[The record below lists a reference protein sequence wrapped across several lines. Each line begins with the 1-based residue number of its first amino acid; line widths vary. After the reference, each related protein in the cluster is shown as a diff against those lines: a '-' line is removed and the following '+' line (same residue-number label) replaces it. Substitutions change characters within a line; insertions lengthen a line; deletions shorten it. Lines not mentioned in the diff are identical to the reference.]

1 MKDYNDF
8 YFKST
13 VLLLVDVFQKFRNN
27 DSKIM
32 NYAQVI
38 ILAHQA

>member
-8 YFKST
+8 YFKFS
-13 VLLLVDVFQKFRNN
+13 VLLLADVFQKLRSNGL
-27 DSKIM
+27 KIM
-32 NYAQVI
+32 DYAQVI